1 MTHDIAI
8 DERTA
13 KALRLT
19 SLDGRAVANRLAEI
33 AELAPPTRD
42 ETIEFLV
49 EVLRDALKQI
59 SNTWS
64 WGEFHNGGTQPL
76 YDIGREKDWHRLAVC
91 AVDLGLDAQPARV
104 MTPDEVLS
112 PRDALARNLGDATDR
127 LLREVKD
134 RLEAAGVSPYGQPTP
149 RA

>member
-1 MTHDIAI
+1 M
-8 DERTA
+8 DEVTA

-19 SLDGRAVANRLAEI
+19 SLDKRAVANRLAEI
-33 AELAPPTRD
+33 AELGPPTHD

-49 EVLRDALKQI
+49 EVLRNALEEI

-64 WGEFHNGGTQPL
+64 WGEFHNGGIQPL
-76 YDIGREKDWHRLAVC
+76 YDISREKDWHRLAVC

-104 MTPDEVLS
+104 MTRDEVLS

-127 LLREVKD
+127 VLRQIKD
-134 RLEAAGVSPYGQPTP
+134 RLEAAGVSPYGQATSETSS
-149 RA
+149 